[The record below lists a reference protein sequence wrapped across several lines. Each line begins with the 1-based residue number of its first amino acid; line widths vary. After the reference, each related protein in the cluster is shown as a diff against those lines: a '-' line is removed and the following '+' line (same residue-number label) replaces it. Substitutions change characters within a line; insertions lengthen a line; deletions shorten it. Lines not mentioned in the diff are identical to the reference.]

1 MKNHIYRR
9 GMGTRIVLIPFFYF
23 ALDKVFG
30 FIESILSF
38 FIKKTRILSSYS
50 KFILALNLI

>member
-1 MKNHIYRR
+1 
-9 GMGTRIVLIPFFYF
+9 MGTRIVLIPFFYF